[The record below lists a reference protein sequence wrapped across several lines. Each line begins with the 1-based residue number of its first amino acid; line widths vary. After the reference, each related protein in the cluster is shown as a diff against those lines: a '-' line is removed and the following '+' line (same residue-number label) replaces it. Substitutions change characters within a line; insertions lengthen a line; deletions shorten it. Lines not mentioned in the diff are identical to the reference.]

1 MDKSDFKRPT
11 KALPGTRTVCDV
23 STVLDTSRRDFT
35 IVPRHTPLTRSAGV
49 VLGFRSNK
57 ERFSIRLQS
66 ITISIHEDATGWW
79 FITRSS
85 TDTIP

>member
-1 MDKSDFKRPT
+1 MDKSDFKDRLKPY
-11 KALPGTRTVCDV
+11 PVPVPCV